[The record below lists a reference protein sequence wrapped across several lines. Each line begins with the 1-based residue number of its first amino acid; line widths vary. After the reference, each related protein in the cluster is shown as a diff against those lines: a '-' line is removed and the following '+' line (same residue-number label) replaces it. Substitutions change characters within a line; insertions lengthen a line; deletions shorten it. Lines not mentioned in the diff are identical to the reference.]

1 MWLWLSVLGTVLL
14 GSFAVATP
22 ASATPG
28 AAVFALVPQH
38 YDPSLN
44 ATRSYF
50 VAVAGPGTTFV
61 NSVRIRNMGTKSGT
75 ALLYAVDATTGQT
88 SGAVY
93 LDRSKPRRGVGSW
106 ITLGARSVPLAPGH
120 SQVVPITVHVPAGA
134 RPGDHLG
141 GIVAENAA
149 LTQSR
154 GGGALQIRIRHLT
167 IAAVEVQV
175 PGNAA
180 TRIDVTAVRAGG
192 EHGYQYVYLHL
203 QNQGA
208 LTTKPTGQLLISGA
222 DGQPVAT
229 RSLKLD
235 TFLPGTAIDY
245 PVLLPKAA
253 LSPGRYRATVD
264 LTYAASA
271 LGYRRAD
278 GPAQTIS
285 RSFDLTVSSRQ
296 YTTVFKGVP
305 PVKAPVRA
313 SSHDPSRLPLL
324 LAIVGGLAALLAALA
339 LIVFGVRSATRTAPP
354 RHRPPR
360 REPRNPPAK
369 PPST

>member
-1 MWLWLSVLGTVLL
+1 MRLWLTVLIVALL
-14 GSFAVATP
+14 GAFAAAP
-22 ASATPG
+22 ASAAPG
-28 AAVFALVPQH
+28 AAIFALVPEH

-44 ATRSYF
+44 ATQSYF
-50 VAVAGPGTTFV
+50 VAVARPGATFQ
-61 NSVRIRNMGTKSGT
+61 NSVRIRNMGTESGT

-93 LDRSKPRRGVGSW
+93 LDRRMPRHGVGSW
-106 ITLGARSVPLAPGH
+106 ITLGTHSVTLGPGQ
-120 SQVVPITVHVPAGA
+120 SRIIRITLHVPRGA

-149 LTQSR
+149 LTQAS
-154 GGGALQIRIRHLT
+154 GHGSLQIRVRHLT

-180 TRIDVTAVRAGG
+180 TRFDVTGARAGG

-203 QNQGA
+203 QNLGA
-208 LTTKPTGQLLISGA
+208 LTTKPFGQVLISSAAGR
-222 DGQPVAT
+222 PVAT

-245 PVLLPKAA
+245 PLLIPKEA
-253 LSPGRYRATVD
+253 LSPGKYRATID

-271 LGYRRAD
+271 LGYRRAA
-278 GPAQTIS
+278 GQAQTIS
-285 RSFDLTVSSRQ
+285 RSFDFTVSSKQ

-305 PVKAPVRA
+305 PVRAPVQA
-313 SSHDPSRLPLL
+313 SSHNPSRLPLL
-324 LAIVGGLAALLAALA
+324 LAIAGGLAALLGAFALV
-339 LIVFGVRSATRTAPP
+339 VFGI
-354 RHRPPR
+354 R
-360 REPRNPPAK
+360 RW
-369 PPST
+369 STS

>member
-1 MWLWLSVLGTVLL
+1 MRLWLSVLGAALL
-14 GSFAVATP
+14 GAFAAAP
-22 ASATPG
+22 ASAAPG
-28 AAVFALVPQH
+28 AAVFALVPQD

-61 NSVRIRNMGTKSGT
+61 NSVRVRNTGTKSGT

-93 LDRSKPRRGVGSW
+93 LDRSKPRRGVGTW
-106 ITLGARSVPLAPGH
+106 ITLGAGSVTLGPGQ
-120 SQVVPITVHVPAGA
+120 SQLVPITVHVPAGA

-149 LTQSR
+149 LTRSS
-154 GGGALQIRIRHLT
+154 GNGALQIKIRHLT

-175 PGNAA
+175 PGKAA
-180 TRIDVTAVRAGG
+180 TRFDATGARAGG
-192 EHGYQYVYLHL
+192 EHGYQYVYVHL
-203 QNQGA
+203 KNLGA

-222 DGQPVAT
+222 DGKPVAT
-229 RSLKLD
+229 RSLRLD

-245 PVLLPKAA
+245 PVLLPKGA
-253 LSPGRYRATVD
+253 LAPGKYRAAID

-278 GPAQTIS
+278 GPAHTIS
-285 RSFDLTVSSRQ
+285 RRFDFTVSSKQ
-296 YTTVFKGVP
+296 YTTVFKGVS
-305 PVKAPVRA
+305 PVKAPVQA

-324 LAIVGGLAALLAALA
+324 LAIVGGLVALLGALA
-339 LIVFGVRSATRTAPP
+339 LIVFGVRRWSP
-354 RHRPPR
+354 R
-360 REPRNPPAK
+360 
-369 PPST
+369 

>member
-1 MWLWLSVLGTVLL
+1 MRLWLTLL
-14 GSFAVATP
+14 GAALLGAFAAVMP
-22 ASATPG
+22 ASAAPSSATPG

-50 VAVAGPGTTFV
+50 VTVARPGTTFQ
-61 NSVRIRNMGTKSGT
+61 NSVRVRNMGTESGT

-93 LDRSKPRRGVGSW
+93 LGRRMPRHGVGAW
-106 ITLGARSVPLAPGH
+106 ITLGARSVTLAPGQ
-120 SQVVPITVHVPAGA
+120 SQIVPITVQVPGGA
-134 RPGDHLG
+134 HPGDHLG

-149 LTQSR
+149 VTKAS
-154 GGGALQIRIRHLT
+154 GHGALQIKIRHLT

-180 TRIDVTAVRAGG
+180 TLVDVTGVRAGG

-203 QNQGA
+203 KNLGA
-208 LTTKPTGQLLISGA
+208 LTARPTGQLLISGV
-222 DGQPVAT
+222 DGKQTAT
-229 RSLKLD
+229 RSLRLD

-245 PVLLPKAA
+245 PVLLPKEA
-253 LSPGRYRATVD
+253 LSPGKYQATVE

-271 LGYRRAD
+271 LGYRPAD
-278 GPAQTIS
+278 GPAHTIS
-285 RSFDLTVSSRQ
+285 RSFDFTVSSKQ

-305 PVKAPVRA
+305 PVKAPVAVSARA
-313 SSHDPSRLPLL
+313 AGHLPLL
-324 LAIVGGLAALLAALA
+324 LAIVGGLAALLGAFALVVLGIRRWTAA
-339 LIVFGVRSATRTAPP
+339 S
-354 RHRPPR
+354 
-360 REPRNPPAK
+360 
-369 PPST
+369 

>member
-1 MWLWLSVLGTVLL
+1 MRLWLSVLGAALL
-14 GSFAVATP
+14 GAFAAATP
-22 ASATPG
+22 AAAASG

-50 VAVAGPGTTFV
+50 VAVAGPGTTFQ
-61 NSVRIRNMGTKSGT
+61 NSVRVRNTGTTSGT

-93 LDRSKPRRGVGSW
+93 LDHSRPRRGVGAW
-106 ITLGARSVPLAPGH
+106 ITLGTHSVTLGPGQ
-120 SQVVPITVHVPAGA
+120 SQIVPITVHVPGGA

-149 LTQSR
+149 LTQSS
-154 GGGALQIRIRHLT
+154 GHGALQIKIRHLT

-175 PGNAA
+175 PGDA
-180 TRIDVTAVRAGG
+180 TTRFDATGVRAGG

-203 QNQGA
+203 KNLGA

-222 DGQPVAT
+222 DGQTVAT

-245 PVLLPKAA
+245 PVLLPKEA
-253 LSPGRYRATVD
+253 LSPGKYHATVD

-285 RSFDLTVSSRQ
+285 RSFDFTVSSKQ

-305 PVKAPVRA
+305 PVKAPVVA
-313 SSHDPSRLPLL
+313 SAHAPSRLPLL
-324 LAIVGGLAALLAALA
+324 LAIVGGIAALLGAFAF
-339 LIVFGVRSATRTAPP
+339 VVVGVRRWSP
-354 RHRPPR
+354 R
-360 REPRNPPAK
+360 
-369 PPST
+369 